1 MYRLFIL
8 AVLFSVGGCATY
20 SGAFRKT
27 EHDLAAQKYDAALSD
42 LKSDSSSKDRVL
54 YYLNKGMILRMK
66 RDFTASNVAFELA
79 KKDID
84 SLYATSVSESV
95 LSVTVND
102 TTVSYS
108 GADYERILLHSYMS
122 LNYLELGQPDSARV
136 ESLQIDEALRSYK
149 EKHPDT
155 KFSDDAFA
163 LYRTGMIYEDM
174 GEYSD
179 AMISY
184 RSAYTAYKH
193 TPGGVIPLELQND
206 LLRMSQQQG
215 LTNELQQYET
225 EFNAAPSFHSEQG
238 ELIFILSNGLVSMKH
253 ERSMIVP
260 ALNGTFVRIS
270 LPFYR
275 ETLNGNNVASA
286 RIIVDNQQS
295 TTELVG
301 NIDSVARKNLDEHM
315 PAIIARSAARAVV
328 KSEAVSAVERNA
340 MNNGG
345 NNSSFDML
353 GALALQVAAVATEQA
368 DTRSWLTLPSNI
380 QMARLHLP
388 AGKHTVTIDFLDRN
402 QNVVSTRNEEVAI
415 TGRKTFLTQHWI
427 P

>member
-1 MYRLFIL
+1 M
-8 AVLFSVGGCATY
+8 SGCATY
-20 SGAFRKT
+20 SGTFRKT

-54 YYLNKGMILRMK
+54 YYLNKGMILRME
-66 RDFTASNVAFELA
+66 RNFTASNIAFELA

-84 SLYATSVSESV
+84 SLYATSVTESV

-108 GADYERILLHSYMS
+108 GADYERMLLHSYMS

-149 EKHPDT
+149 EKHPGT

-163 LYRTGMIYEDM
+163 LYLTGMIYEDM

-193 TPGGVIPLELQND
+193 TPGGVIPLELQTD

-225 EFNAAPSFHSEQG
+225 EFNAAPSVHSEQG
-238 ELIFILSNGLVSMKH
+238 ELVFILSNGLVSMKH

-260 ALNGTFVRIS
+260 ALNSGTLVRIS

-275 ETLNGNNVASA
+275 EALNGNNVASA
-286 RIIVDNQQS
+286 RITVGNQQS
-295 TTELVG
+295 TTELVD

-328 KSEAVSAVERNA
+328 KTEAVSVVERNA

-345 NNSSFDML
+345 NNSSFDIL
-353 GALALQVAAVATEQA
+353 GALALQVAAIATEQA

-380 QMARLHLP
+380 QMARLQLP

-402 QNVVSTRNEEVAI
+402 QNVVSTRNEEVTI
-415 TGRKTFLTQHWI
+415 TERKTFLTKHWI